1 MARAGKVSMSR
12 GVFVGLALCAMWVSV
27 AAWPALARAAP
38 TLTAAALA
46 PTANFG
52 PYNVTFLEG
61 GVGLARPL
69 SEEAAPIASGAP
81 WSITGWLRSAR
92 RQSGEV
98 IVAAIGDVAGG
109 EWRGVALV
117 GGGLSFVAGPA
128 ATVPRGPRPPG
139 GPLPCR
145 GPRRCRRAAQ
155 DPWTLP
161 QAKSP
166 PSNPLAE
173 PVPAAIGLGGR
184 GFGAWALGSWRLL
197 PAPGL
202 DAGGERLSQP
212 DYDDSRWYQAVVPGT
227 VLTTFI

>member
-27 AAWPALARAAP
+27 AAWPAMSRAARA
-38 TLTAAALA
+38 LTPIELA

-98 IVAAIGDVAGG
+98 IVAAIGNVAGG
-109 EWRGVALV
+109 EWRGLTLV
-117 GGGLSFVAGPA
+117 DGALSFVVGPA
-128 ATVPRGPRPPG
+128 AA
-139 GPLPCR
+139 LPTA
-145 GPRRCRRAAQ
+145 PALDA
-155 DPWTLP
+155 DPWY
-161 QAKSP
+161 AA
-166 PSNPLAE
+166 PSL
-173 PVPAAIGLGGR
+173 
-184 GFGAWALGSWRLL
+184 F
-197 PAPGL
+197 
-202 DAGGERLSQP
+202 
-212 DYDDSRWYQAVVPGT
+212 Y
-227 VLTTFI
+227 